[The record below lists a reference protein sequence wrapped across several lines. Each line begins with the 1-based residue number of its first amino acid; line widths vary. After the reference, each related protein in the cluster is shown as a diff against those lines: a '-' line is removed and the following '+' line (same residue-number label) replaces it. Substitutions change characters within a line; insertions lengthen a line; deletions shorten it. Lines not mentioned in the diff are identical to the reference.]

1 MPRTDDVF
9 DYVIVGAGSAGCVI
23 AARLSE
29 DPSVSVCVLEAGKRD
44 SNPLIRIP
52 LGIAALV
59 PRRLHNWAFET
70 VPQAELYGRRGYQPR
85 GKTLGGSSAIN
96 AMVYVRGH
104 RSDFDEWAALGNSG
118 WSYAE
123 VLPYFLRSE
132 NNERLSG
139 RFHAQDGPLNVADPR
154 SPSAFTEIW
163 LAAAEAQG
171 LVRNPDFN
179 GAQQEGI
186 GLYQLTQ
193 KNGERCSAGPR
204 S

>member
-70 VPQAELYGRRGYQPR
+70 APQAELYGRRGYQPR
-85 GKTLGGSSAIN
+85 GKTLGGAARSTQWSTSAAIAAISTN
-96 AMVYVRGH
+96 GR
-104 RSDFDEWAALGNSG
+104 RSATAA
-118 WSYAE
+118 
-123 VLPYFLRSE
+123 
-132 NNERLSG
+132 G
-139 RFHAQDGPLNVADPR
+139 RTPKCCRIF
-154 SPSAFTEIW
+154 
-163 LAAAEAQG
+163 
-171 LVRNPDFN
+171 
-179 GAQQEGI
+179 
-186 GLYQLTQ
+186 
-193 KNGERCSAGPR
+193 
-204 S
+204 